1 MTQRTENGITI
12 ITADSGK
19 VFKRK
24 NSSDVFGSEIALGYS
39 HYIDG
44 KKLDEP
50 HLDTAD
56 DFEEVVPQND
66 IEL

>member
-1 MTQRTENGITI
+1 MTQRQDNGITI
-12 ITADSGK
+12 IQAEQGK

-24 NSSDVFGSEIALGYS
+24 NSNDVFGSEIALGYS

-44 KKLDEP
+44 VKLDTP
-50 HLDTAD
+50 HLDTAE
-56 DFEEVVPQND
+56 DFEEVVPNNE